1 MKVFFKRSFLKDF
14 GRLPEEIKNEVRDIC
29 LSVFPKIK
37 SLREFQAHPLK
48 KLRGFKNYYRI
59 KVKDFRI
66 GFKRTDNEVIFMRVL
81 HRKDI
86 YKYFPK

>member
-1 MKVFFKRSFLKDF
+1 MNVFFKTRFLKDF
-14 GRLPEEIKNEVRDIC
+14 KRLPGEIKTEVKNIC

-37 SLREFQAHPLK
+37 SLREFQSYPLK

-59 KVKDFRI
+59 KVKGFRI
-66 GFKRTDNEVIFMRVL
+66 GFKKTNGEVIFMRIL